1 MSAPDQSLNNIAPD
15 VAARLIDNGE
25 ARLLDVREDD
35 EWQAGHSPSAIHLPL
50 GQLDPAEVADDLP
63 VITVCRSGGRSA
75 KAAAALAAAGHRVS
89 NLEGGMRAW
98 SAAGL
103 PVRTDDGSPGSVV

>member
-1 MSAPDQSLNNIAPD
+1 MSHPDHPIDITPD
-15 VAARLIDNGE
+15 DAAGLIDNGE

-35 EWQAGHSPSAIHLPL
+35 EWQAGHSPSATHLPL
-50 GQLDPAEVADDLP
+50 GRLDPAQVPDDLP

-75 KAAAALAAAGHRVS
+75 KAAATLAAAGHQVS
-89 NLEGGMRAW
+89 TLEGGMKAW

-103 PVRTDDGSPGSVV
+103 PVHTDDGSPGSVA